1 MSVPTIAQQRLY
13 HQRISHSTFQTPV
26 EVVQWLGAIQAQDYA
41 SAEWTIGVRLPNATP
56 AHIEEAIAERA
67 IVRTWLLRGTL
78 HMVAAADLKWMRTLL
93 APALIARFAPHYRQL
108 GIDDAFLSSC
118 YAGISEVLEGGQ
130 QFTRKELVSTLEQ
143 RGINL
148 EGERAGVML
157 NRAALDG
164 LLCLGPAKGKQPS
177 FVLLDEWIAT
187 EQKYGREEALS
198 ELALRYFTS
207 HGPTTV
213 ADFAWWTGLTMPDAK
228 VGFEAIKAQ
237 LIEEKVQDKSYW
249 RSPTSAMVRTPTQQE
264 SAPSIYLLPGF
275 DEFVLGYSDRSDFLE
290 AQHRKAIW
298 GVNAVFAYTMLL
310 DGQIVGTWKR
320 TFRKGGIEI
329 TLSPFAPLSPA
340 TLQAFTLAAQPYGE
354 FYALPTTVVMP

>member
-1 MSVPTIAQQRLY
+1 MSALTIAQQRLY
-13 HQRISHSTFQTPV
+13 HQRISYSTFQAPV

-41 SAEWTIGVRLPNATP
+41 SAEWTIGVRLPGSTP
-56 AHIEEAIAERA
+56 VHIEEAIAERS

-78 HMVAAADLKWMRTLL
+78 HIVAAADLKWMRTLL
-93 APALIARFAPHYRQL
+93 APALIARYAPHYRQL
-108 GIDDAFLSSC
+108 GIDDALLSQC
-118 YAGISEVLEGGQ
+118 YAGISEALVGGQ
-130 QFTRKELVSTLEQ
+130 QLTRKELINALEG

-164 LLCLGPAKGKQPS
+164 LLCLGPAKGKQPT
-177 FVLLDEWIAT
+177 FVLLNEWIST
-187 EQKYGREEALS
+187 EQKYGREEALV
-198 ELALRYFTS
+198 ELALRYFIS
-207 HGPTTV
+207 HGPTTI
-213 ADFAWWTGLTMPDAK
+213 ADFAWWTGLPMPDAK
-228 VGFEAIKAQ
+228 VGFEAIKER

-249 RSPTSAMVRTPTQQE
+249 RSSSSPVAHIPAQQE
-264 SAPSIYLLPGF
+264 STPSVYLLPGF

-320 TFRKGGIEI
+320 AFRKGGIEL

-340 TLQAFTLAAQPYGE
+340 TRQAFTLAAQPYGD
-354 FYALPTTVVMP
+354 FYALPTTIVMP